1 MIKITFYS
9 KNDNFIGYAVS
20 GHAMYSEYGED
31 IVCASISVLSINTAN
46 SIEKYTQDKFE
57 HVDCEDKA
65 YMSFVMTSSVSS
77 ETLLLLK
84 SMYLGVKSI
93 EEEYGNE
100 YIHLEIEEV

>member
-9 KNDNFIGYAVS
+9 KNNNYIGYAVS
-20 GHAMYSEYGED
+20 GHAMYGEYGQD
-31 IVCASISVLSINTAN
+31 IVCAAISVLAINTAN
-46 SIEKYTQDKFE
+46 SIEKFTQDEFE
-57 HVDCEDKA
+57 HVDYEEKA
-65 YMSFVMTSSVSS
+65 YMSLVMTDTVSQDS
-77 ETLLLLK
+77 LLLLK